1 MGSKVIR
8 FSWHLIQYWLLFN
21 PYQRKPVVSSIDEKK
36 TLRPIYMISRGQW
49 HPRQNM
55 KHLYSAT
62 AARHGSQIIETGQ
75 QRHPFSSRYWLN
87 NRRSINCRVTAWFLI
102 SRAQII
108 IAKQRKSFI
117 SCVCQSACGHSDTSD
132 SGVET
137 VHVSA
142 TLETAADLLI
152 SIHNQPYVNWGLM
165 SAPNRPPEPLSG
177 FWREC
182 VCVCRER
189 REEAGGKKSDWWDQN
204 DSLGAYARIL
214 SGLRYNFYT

>member
-1 MGSKVIR
+1 MASHSILTPVQSLSKKPCCV
-8 FSWHLIQYWLLFN
+8 FN
-21 PYQRKPVVSSIDEKK
+21 RWKK

-117 SCVCQSACGHSDTSD
+117 PVSVWTQLHIRQWSGNCPCFSHFGNGSRSPHQHSQPAICELRFNVCS
-132 SGVET
+132 
-137 VHVSA
+137 
-142 TLETAADLLI
+142 
-152 SIHNQPYVNWGLM
+152 
-165 SAPNRPPEPLSG
+165 
-177 FWREC
+177 
-182 VCVCRER
+182 
-189 REEAGGKKSDWWDQN
+189 
-204 DSLGAYARIL
+204 
-214 SGLRYNFYT
+214 

>member
-1 MGSKVIR
+1 
-8 FSWHLIQYWLLFN
+8 
-21 PYQRKPVVSSIDEKK
+21 
-36 TLRPIYMISRGQW
+36 MISRGQW

-117 SCVCQSACGHSDTSD
+117 SCVCQSACGHSYTSD
-132 SGVET
+132 TGVET

-165 SAPNRPPEPLSG
+165 SAPNRPPEPLEWVLEG
-177 FWREC
+177 KC
-182 VCVCRER
+182 VCAVK
-189 REEAGGKKSDWWDQN
+189 GGKRQGVKRVTDEIKMIAWEHMPE
-204 DSLGAYARIL
+204 Y
-214 SGLRYNFYT
+214 